1 MTKTLKRIG
10 VIALVLAMVFSL
22 SAVAFA
28 AGDGSDSIGDGATLT
43 IPDKLIVYNPD
54 ETSIYAPA
62 VTFSYTIT
70 TGTGG
75 TTITDDENIKAIV
88 KDGVGAP
95 TITAS
100 NAYTMADT
108 LTAAAGGAVNE
119 KDIVIDFSGVTFLS
133 VGVYRYTVTRT
144 ITDANG
150 ALENSDEIV
159 RSLDVYVKEENGA
172 RVIYGYILHDI
183 NGDTLNGS
191 STKKYQDYES
201 EYKTSNLTVSKT
213 LVNDSAMD
221 NNKFPFSVTFA
232 NTKGAHIM
240 VDAEKG
246 ASGKAA
252 AAAMDAGATTSAP
265 EIANGGIVKYIGIPN
280 GFTADVY
287 ETNNVIGTS
296 YKSEGAADTAA
307 AAKVL
312 GWTGDDAKSNTASTA
327 AATDATKTVAFTNT
341 LEVISPTGVVMRV
354 APYAAM
360 GGAGCLL
367 FVLSKRSKREEED
380 A

>member
-28 AGDGSDSIGDGATLT
+28 AGDGSDSLGTGNTVT
-43 IPDKLIVYNPD
+43 IKDKLIAFNPD

-62 VTFSYTIT
+62 VTFSYAIATAT
-70 TGTGG
+70 VDV
-75 TTITDDENIKAIV
+75 TITDENEVKAAV
-88 KDGVGAP
+88 KGGVGAP
-95 TITAS
+95 TITDS

-108 LTAAAGGAVNE
+108 LTAAAAGAANE
-119 KDIVIDFSGVTFLS
+119 KDIVIDFSGVTFPS

-144 ITDANG
+144 ITDDNSV
-150 ALENSDEIV
+150 LESKETIT

-172 RVIYGYILHDI
+172 RVIYGYILHDVT
-183 NGDTLNGS
+183 GDVNKD
-191 STKKYQDYES
+191 STTKYDHYES

-240 VDAEKG
+240 VNAEKG

-252 AAAMDAGATTSAP
+252 AAAMEAGATTSAP
-265 EIANGGIVKYIGIPN
+265 DIANGGIVKYIGIPN

-287 ETNNVIGTS
+287 ETNNVTGTS
-296 YKSEGAADTAA
+296 YRSEGAADTAA

-312 GWTGDDAKSNTASTA
+312 GWTGDDAKSNTAYTA
-327 AATDATKTVAFTNT
+327 AATNATKTVDFTNT

>member
-28 AGDGSDSIGDGATLT
+28 AGNGNDSIGEGATLT

-75 TTITDDENIKAIV
+75 TTITDDENIKAVV

-100 NAYTMADT
+100 NTYTMADT
-108 LTAAAGGAVNE
+108 LTAAADGAANE
-119 KDIVIDFSGVTFLS
+119 KDIVIDFSGVTFLN

-144 ITDANG
+144 ITDDNSV
-150 ALENSDEIV
+150 LESKETIT
-159 RSLDVYVKEENGA
+159 RTLDVYVKEESGV
-172 RVIYGYILHDI
+172 RVIYGYVLHDVT
-183 NGDTLNGS
+183 GDVDKD
-191 STKKYQDYES
+191 STTKYDHYES